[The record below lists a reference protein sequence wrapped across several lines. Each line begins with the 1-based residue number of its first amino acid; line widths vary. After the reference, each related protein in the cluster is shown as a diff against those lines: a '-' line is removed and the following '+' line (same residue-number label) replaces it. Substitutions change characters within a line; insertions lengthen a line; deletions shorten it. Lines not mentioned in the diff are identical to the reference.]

1 MSISIIILT
10 WNGLSLTKRC
20 LESLEKS
27 VFPEDTEILVIDN
40 GSKDG
45 TIEYLSQN
53 KNIRLI
59 CNPENIGYGRA
70 INLGISSCNPES
82 DIVLLNNDVEII
94 EFDWLKR
101 LHSHSKNNPTHGV
114 IGVRIIQENGLLQ
127 HCGSYIPADTWWGQQ
142 LGSNE
147 LDINQYPGIT
157 FPESVVFA
165 CTYIKREVI
174 NKIGVLD
181 DRFFAYYEDTD
192 FCFRAKDAGYLIVNY
207 GDVRI
212 RHAENSTT
220 RINKISH
227 SEIFLESQ
235 EKFKEKWG
243 TKLSTER
250 YAKGNLDVQ
259 SIVNFP
265 SGYAS
270 SARAI
275 LEALDKNKVHTA
287 YKYVYGP
294 GTVFPVEEPAS
305 SDSYI
310 LEMIRNRK
318 FNQAT
323 IQLVYAQGD
332 VFYRNTGKY
341 KIGFTMLEVDGLP
354 PEWVRQANQ
363 MDEIWVPSNFNK
375 QTFLESG
382 VKKPIHIIPLGIDPE
397 YFSPEIIGHKIPN
410 TFTFLSIF
418 EWGERK
424 APELLLKAF
433 NDEFRSSEPVCLIC
447 KTNNFDPS
455 VSIEK
460 AISEIGLKSNGGRII
475 VGKNRIL
482 KRYELGVLYRS
493 ADCFVLPTRGEG
505 WGMPILEAMASGLPV
520 ISTNWSS
527 QTDFINNANSIP
539 LDVERLI
546 PAIAKCP
553 YYDGFRW
560 AQPSYEALRKA
571 MRWVYE
577 NQEEARTMGVNAAAE
592 VRQKW
597 SWDAMANKIINRISS
612 ISESL
617 Q

>member
-10 WNGLSLTKRC
+10 WNGLDLTKRC
-20 LESLEKS
+20 LESLEKTE
-27 VFPEDTEILVIDN
+27 FQEDTEIIVVDN

-45 TIEYLSQN
+45 TTEYLREK
-53 KNIRLI
+53 KNIRLL
-59 CNPENIGYGRA
+59 CNLNNIGYGRA
-70 INLGISSCNPES
+70 INQAIAVTNPES

-94 EFDWLKR
+94 EYDWLQR
-101 LHSHSKNNPTHGV
+101 LHEHSLKNANHGV
-114 IGVRIIQENGLLQ
+114 IGVRIIQESGLLQ
-127 HCGSYIPADTWWGQQ
+127 HCGSFIPADTWWGQQ

-147 LDINQYPGIT
+147 LDINQYPGVT
-157 FPESVVFA
+157 FPDSVVFA
-165 CTYIKREVI
+165 CTYIKRELI
-174 NKIGVLD
+174 DKIGALD

-192 FCFRAKDAGYLIVNY
+192 FCIRAKEAGYLVVNH
-207 GDVRI
+207 GDIRI
-212 RHAENSTT
+212 RHAENSST
-220 RINKISH
+220 RINNISH

-235 EKFKEKWG
+235 KKFREKWEA
-243 TKLSTER
+243 KLSKER
-250 YAKGNLDVQ
+250 YTKGKMDVQ

-270 SARAI
+270 SARAM
-275 LEALDKNKVHTA
+275 LEALDKNKVYTA

-310 LEMIRNRK
+310 LEMIRARQ
-318 FNQAT
+318 FEQAD

-354 PEWVRQANQ
+354 KEWVRQANL
-363 MDEIWVPSNFNK
+363 MDEVWVPSEFNK
-375 QTFLESG
+375 RTFLEAG
-382 VKKPIHIIPLGIDPE
+382 VKKPIHIIPLGVDIN
-397 YFSPEIIGHKIPN
+397 YFSPEIIGRKIPEL
-410 TFTFLSIF
+410 FTFLSIF

-424 APELLLKAF
+424 APDILLKAF
-433 NDEFRSSEPVCLIC
+433 NDEFSIDEPVCLIC
-447 KTNNFDPS
+447 KVNNFDPS
-455 VSIEK
+455 VSIPNL
-460 AISEIGLKSNGGRII
+460 ISDLNLRANGGRVI
-475 VGKNRIL
+475 VGQNRIL
-482 KRYELGVLYRS
+482 QRYELGVLYRS

-527 QTDFINNANSIP
+527 QTDFINKENSIP
-539 LDVERLI
+539 LDIEGLI

-553 YYDGFRW
+553 YYEGFNW
-560 AQPSYEALRKA
+560 AQPSYESLRKS

-577 NQEEARTMGVNAAAE
+577 NQSEARSIGERAARDARE
-592 VRQKW
+592 KW
-597 SWDAMANKIINRISS
+597 SWDSMADKIANRITS

-617 Q
+617 S